1 MMGISTF
8 WQEGYSV
15 CEQEGYSVHE
25 QEISRKMARKK
36 WSNCMAISVTQLK
49 LIRFIPSE
57 FREIS
62 NVLQQGMQK
71 KGSKSTVGAKNEVER
86 IQGEN

>member
-8 WQEGYSV
+8 WQGGYNV
-15 CEQEGYSVHE
+15 HEQEGYSVHE

-36 WSNCMAISVTQLK
+36 WSNCVAISVTQLK
-49 LIRFIPSE
+49 LIQFIPSGSH
-57 FREIS
+57 EIS
-62 NVLQQGMQK
+62 NVLQQGTHK
-71 KGSKSTVGAKNEVER
+71 KGSKATVGAKNEVEC